1 MNKIRLKLNDIAF
14 VSKKNLCCIGTHM
27 VFIRF
32 SGDSF
37 VAEQTRTV
45 LIFIIWAIFNFEQ

>member
-1 MNKIRLKLNDIAF
+1 MNKIRLKLNDVSF
-14 VSKKNLCCIGTHM
+14 VSKKNPCSIGPHIT
-27 VFIRF
+27 FIRF